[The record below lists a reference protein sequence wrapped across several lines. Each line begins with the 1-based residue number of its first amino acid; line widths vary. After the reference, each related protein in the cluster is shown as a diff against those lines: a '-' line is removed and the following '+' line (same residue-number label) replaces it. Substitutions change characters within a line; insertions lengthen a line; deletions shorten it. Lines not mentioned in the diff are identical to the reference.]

1 VLPLLVRNRP
11 EVLTQMMTDPNHE
24 IWILDDSPSV
34 QTYGQVIGIQFKLIR
49 LGGLSDIT
57 KRLSGSNPHKCILLI
72 VDPSGFETEFEM
84 QIQSLKKASIPI
96 PEFIV
101 ASGDDTVDGMRQ
113 MMGLGAVDYLI
124 KPLRVGELAVRC
136 ENAISKVLGKRIEIL
151 PNTIDGITIP
161 ALTFKERQL
170 LTVFILSPD
179 RVLKRAELF
188 GTIWS
193 NVAVNPKTLDVHLF
207 NLRRKL
213 EPSGFE
219 IICDGQLYFLRK
231 A

>member
-1 VLPLLVRNRP
+1 
-11 EVLTQMMTDPNHE
+11 MMTDPNHE
-24 IWILDDSPSV
+24 IWILDDSSSF
-34 QTYGQVIGIQFKLIR
+34 QTYGQVIGIQFKLFR
-49 LGGLSDIT
+49 LGGLSEMV
-57 KRLSGSNPHKCILLI
+57 KRLSSSDPHKCMLLI
-72 VDPSGFETEFEM
+72 VDPSGFVSEFEK
-84 QIQSLKKASIPI
+84 QIESLKKAFIPI
-96 PEFIV
+96 PAFIV
-101 ASGDDTVDGMRQ
+101 ASGDDAVDGMRL

-136 ENAISKVLGKRIEIL
+136 ENAISKVLGRKIEIL
-151 PNTIDGITIP
+151 PNAIDGIIVP